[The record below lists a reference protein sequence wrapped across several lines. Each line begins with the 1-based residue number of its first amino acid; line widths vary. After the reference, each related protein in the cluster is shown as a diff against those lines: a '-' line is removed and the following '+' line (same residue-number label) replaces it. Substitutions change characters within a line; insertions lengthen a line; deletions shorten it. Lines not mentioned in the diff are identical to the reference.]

1 MEKTVD
7 FEKQAIAGGAA
18 LIFDG
23 NRSIKRLCAKA
34 FCPVEVRYAQNA
46 VTDTLIAAGTF
57 TPDENGALCAEFAT
71 PLTAS
76 GLYLFAAGAL
86 EDVAVFANEGVN
98 LENLYPKAFD
108 IPLAENMLLDT
119 VSVFTSRAGFSQ
131 YSLYTSMN
139 GRDFSLVAV
148 KDDETPCGENGDTFA
163 LGGREARVIR
173 VFFEYHSASP
183 EAAFEKLTF
192 TGAPSGTAPVP
203 CPPIEIPNFADTVY
217 AAPVTEEETLCEV
230 AGIVERRLGAP
241 YASWFRFVLGEKKQY
256 DWFSVAAK
264 DGKVE
269 ISGGDGV
276 SLAMGLNH
284 YLKYCCHVHLSQ
296 VGDSVRLPK
305 DPILPQKPI
314 YRETKARVRYA
325 YNFCTLS
332 YTNAFFGEKE
342 WRDELDFLALN
353 GVNTVLD
360 TTAGEE
366 VWRRFLVALGY
377 TNDAAK
383 AFLPGPAHF
392 AWFFMGNM
400 FGLGG
405 PLHDS
410 WFAERT
416 ELARKNGRI
425 MQRLSMRRVL
435 QGYSGMVPTDIQ
447 KYDPTAEVIP
457 QGTWC
462 GLQRPSMLKTD
473 SACFAR
479 YAALFYRIQREV
491 LGDALYYATDPFH
504 EGGITGGMSPRV
516 IAKTVLSEMQKARR
530 DAVWIIQSWQ
540 ANPTSELLLGLG
552 EVQGGREHA
561 LILDLYAEKSPNFS
575 DGRADNPHH
584 GYAPEFDGTPWVY
597 CMLNNFGGRLGLHGH
612 LDNMA
617 RAIPQVLNTCAH
629 FAGIGMT
636 CEASENNPVLYDFL
650 FESVWQEDAHAPAV
664 PVDLNDWVHA
674 YAARR
679 YGGKSAAVN
688 RAWDILLDTVYK
700 AQCNMQGQGAPECI
714 ADARPAF
721 GLKTASAWG
730 NAAIG
735 YPAAALCDAL
745 RLFETDKETLSAS
758 AGYRYDLVSLR
769 QQVLSNEALSLY
781 AQLSAAFAERDAAA
795 FDRAADAF
803 LSLIDKMEATT
814 GENKYYRLS
823 RYLDM
828 CDARAAGGDEFAKRA
843 YRMDAKALITT
854 LGTFVMSEE
863 GCGHDY
869 ANRQWAGLFSEFYKK
884 RWMRFLENCRRE
896 LSGETPTKVDPFFYE
911 WNWVRGVAM

>member
-7 FEKQAIAGGAA
+7 FVKKAIAGGVS
-18 LIFDG
+18 LDFGG
-23 NRSIKRLCAKA
+23 NRSIKRLCARA
-34 FCPVEVRYAQNA
+34 SCPVEVRYAQNA
-46 VTDTLIAAGTF
+46 VTDTLIFVGTF
-57 TPDENGALCAEFAT
+57 APDESGALCAALSA
-71 PLTAS
+71 PITAS
-76 GLYLFAAGAL
+76 GLYLFTAGTV
-86 EDVAVFANEGVN
+86 DDIAVFASGELNR
-98 LENLYPKAFD
+98 ENLYPRAFD
-108 IPLAENMLLDT
+108 IPLAENYFLDT
-119 VSVFTSRAGFSQ
+119 VSVFTSRDGFSQ

-139 GRDFSLVAV
+139 GRDFSLAAV
-148 KDDETPCGENGDTFA
+148 KDDESPCGENGDIYA
-163 LGGREARVIR
+163 LGGKETRVIR

-183 EAAFEKLTF
+183 EAAFEKVTF
-192 TGAPSGTAPVP
+192 MGRPSGTACIPR
-203 CPPIEIPNFADTVY
+203 PPIDIPAFADTAY
-217 AAPVTEEETLCEV
+217 AAPVTQKETLDEV
-230 AGIVERRLGAP
+230 AGIVARRLGEP
-241 YASWFRFVLGEKKQY
+241 YTSWFRFVLGEERKY
-256 DWFSVAAK
+256 DWFSVAENG
-264 DGKVE
+264 GKVE
-269 ISGGDGV
+269 ICGNNGV

-296 VGDSVRLPK
+296 VGDQVHLPK
-305 DPILPQKPI
+305 EPILPAKPV

-366 VWRRFLVALGY
+366 VWRRFLTELGY
-377 TNDAAK
+377 SDDAAK
-383 AFLPGPAHF
+383 AFLPGPAYF
-392 AWFFMGNM
+392 AWFFMANM
-400 FGLGG
+400 FGIGG

-410 WFAERT
+410 WFSERT
-416 ELARKNGRI
+416 ALARKNGRI

-435 QGYSGMVPTDIQ
+435 QGYSGMVPTDIR

-462 GLQRPSMLKTD
+462 GLQRPAMLKTD

-479 YAALFYRIQREV
+479 YAALFYRVQREV
-491 LGDALYYATDPFH
+491 LGDAQYFATDPFH

-516 IAKTVLSEMQKARR
+516 IAKTVLSEMQKAQK

-552 EVQGGREHA
+552 DVPHGREHA

-575 DGRADNPHH
+575 DGRADNPNH

-617 RAIPQVLNTCAH
+617 RAIPQVLNTCTH

-650 FESVWQEDAHAPAV
+650 FESVWQENADAPAV

-674 YAARR
+674 YVARR
-679 YGGKSAAVN
+679 YGKESAAAN
-688 RAWDILLDTVYK
+688 KAWDILLDTVYK
-700 AQCNMQGQGAPECI
+700 AEHNVLGQGAPECI
-714 ADARPAF
+714 VNARPAF

-730 NAAIG
+730 NAEIG

-745 RLFETDKETLSAS
+745 RFLETDEAALSKS
-758 AGYRYDLVSLR
+758 AGYRYDLVSVR
-769 QQVLSNEALSLY
+769 QQVLSNEALAVY
-781 AQLSAAFAERDAAA
+781 AQLSDAFGAKDAAA
-795 FDRAADAF
+795 FDKAANAF

-814 GENKYYRLS
+814 GENRYYCLS

-828 CDARAAGGDEFAKRA
+828 CKARAAGGDDFAKRT
-843 YRMDAKALITT
+843 YLMNAKSLITT
-854 LGTFVMSEE
+854 FGTYIMSEE
-863 GCGHDY
+863 GSLHDY
-869 ANRQWAGLFSEFYKK
+869 ANRQWAGLFSGFYKK
-884 RWMRFLENCRRE
+884 RWTLFLENCRKE
-896 LSGETPTKVDPFFYE
+896 LAGETPAPINWFFYE
-911 WNWVRGVAM
+911 WNLVRGVAL